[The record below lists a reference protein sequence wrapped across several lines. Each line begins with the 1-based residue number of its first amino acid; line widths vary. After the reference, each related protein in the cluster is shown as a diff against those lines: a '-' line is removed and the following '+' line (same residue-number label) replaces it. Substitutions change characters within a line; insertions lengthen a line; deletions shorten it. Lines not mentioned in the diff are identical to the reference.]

1 MARLPVV
8 APRTVVHLCTVDLSL
23 RHLLLSQ
30 LVAFREAGWR
40 VIGMSAPGPD
50 VAMLKDH
57 GIEHVAIKSSTRA
70 ADPLAD
76 LRAAREVYRHL
87 RRLRP
92 DVLHTHNPKPGVY
105 GRIVGRL
112 ARVPVVVNTVHGL
125 WAQPTDPWR
134 RRAAVY
140 TAERVAAAFSHA
152 ELVQNPDDLALLARL
167 GVPARRLQ
175 LLGNGID
182 LTRFDPARFNGAHRR
197 AIRAE
202 WGVTEDEVVIG
213 AVGRLVREKGY
224 PELVTAMA
232 EVQRRV
238 PNARLVVAGP
248 HDPSKPDAL
257 TPTEIEA
264 AEADGVIFLGMVDDA
279 AQLYPAF
286 DLYVLASHR
295 EGWPRSAMEAAAFG
309 LPIVTTDIR
318 GCRQVVDHDRSGLL
332 VPVKSPGDLAA
343 ALTTVAGDALIRA
356 RMSAAALIKTADD
369 FDDQKQINLTLT
381 TYNRLV
387 KQQQPATHAD

>member
-1 MARLPVV
+1 MVSSSLPVV

-50 VAMLKDH
+50 VPMLQDH
-57 GIEHVAIKSSTRA
+57 GIEHVAIESSTRA

-76 LRAAREVYRHL
+76 VRAAREVYGHL
-87 RRLRP
+87 RRIRP

-125 WAQPTDPWR
+125 WAQPSDSWQ

-140 TAERVAAAFSHA
+140 GAERIAAAFSHA
-152 ELVQNPDDLALLARL
+152 ELIQNPDDLALL
-167 GVPARRLQ
+167 RRLRVPVSRLH

-182 LTRFDPARFNGAHRR
+182 LDRFDPARFDAAHRR
-197 AIRAE
+197 RIRDS
-202 WGVTEDEVVIG
+202 WGVTEDQVVIG

-224 PELVTAMA
+224 PELVTAMS
-232 EVQRRV
+232 EVTRRV

-248 HDPSKPDAL
+248 HDPDKPDAL
-257 TPTEIEA
+257 TPTEIAA
-264 AEADGVIFLGMVDDA
+264 AEADGAIFLGMADNVEE
-279 AQLYPAF
+279 LYPAM

-318 GCRQVVDHDRSGLL
+318 GCRQVVDHDRNGLL
-332 VPVKSPGDLAA
+332 VPVRSPNDLAA
-343 ALTTVAGDALIRA
+343 ALIEVAGNDGTRS
-356 RMSAAALIKTADD
+356 RMSREALAKTTED
-369 FDDQKQINLTLT
+369 FDDRHQIDLTLA
-381 TYNRLV
+381 TYERLL
-387 KQQQPATHAD
+387 A